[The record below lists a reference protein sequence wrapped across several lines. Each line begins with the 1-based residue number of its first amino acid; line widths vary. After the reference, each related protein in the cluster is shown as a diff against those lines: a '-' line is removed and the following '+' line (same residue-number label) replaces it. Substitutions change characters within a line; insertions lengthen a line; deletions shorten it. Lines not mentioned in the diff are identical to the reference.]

1 MTSSRALTHVLALAI
16 AVGAVPISLCAQ
28 QAATGQ
34 ATTPGA
40 RGTGGQGRGLRE
52 NRGRPQGFSV
62 VLVLGDLRAVAGEE
76 DVPPAAR
83 KALTDMKDFLPYRSY
98 RLLDAAWI
106 LCCSSSRAITRLRGP
121 DEHEYEVE
129 IESGSVD
136 LNRASVRFVLR
147 DVSSKESTK
156 PEAASSSKKSPQTIA
171 FLQQQVVVARERL
184 EAARANL
191 SPQHPDIARLEA
203 NLQTATQ
210 RLKEAKEAEQA
221 DPKAREAERQVYVE
235 RRSAE
240 EARERVAMSKF
251 GDRSIMN
258 TSFTMD
264 LGETVVVGT
273 SRLSGNSKALIALL
287 TAVPPKSAR

>member
-1 MTSSRALTHVLALAI
+1 MRSSSALAPMLALAI
-16 AVGAVPISLCAQ
+16 VVTATPLHLLAQ
-28 QAATGQ
+28 QASAGQTATPSGRGP
-34 ATTPGA
+34 AA
-40 RGTGGQGRGLRE
+40 RGAGQRE
-52 NRGRPQGFSV
+52 GWARPQGFSV

-76 DVPPAAR
+76 DIPPAAR

-121 DEHEYEVE
+121 DEHEYEIE
-129 IESGSVD
+129 IESGSAD
-136 LNRASVRFVLR
+136 QNRTSVRFLLR
-147 DVSSKESTK
+147 DVTISEKPAPREATSPRSATRGSSGLEQ
-156 PEAASSSKKSPQTIA
+156 E
-171 FLQQQVVVARERL
+171 VVVAKERL
-184 EAARANL
+184 EAARAKL
-191 SPQHPDIARLEA
+191 APQHPDIARLESELRA
-203 NLQTATQ
+203 ATQ
-210 RLKEAKEAEQA
+210 RVAEAKAAQA
-221 DPKAREAERQVYVE
+221 GEYVRQVE
-235 RRSAE
+235 GEKRT
-240 EARERVAMSKF
+240 REGLATSKF